1 MQIARLIFSPAFLGI
16 ISVFAAIVWM
26 LRDEKDKTRPLVV
39 FAILI
44 NLFYGTVLAA
54 VLGREGSL
62 FPWKYDLILL
72 QIDHAL
78 GFSAAAIALP
88 LIRGFWRVP
97 LLVVYESLLPVMVLY
112 CFLQRRAEAR
122 GIVIRAYMAELV
134 MGPIFYAIL
143 PACGPIYAFGAA
155 WLHPEMGAAQTIRL
169 NGFPN
174 AFPSLHVATAFL
186 FLLFARGAF
195 WRVAALVFLVGTM
208 LSTVSTGEHF
218 VVDLIAGLAF
228 GCFAGSVAQYRWRR
242 TLMYLFALIL
252 WTVGLRFGYTVLL
265 SHPYALRFFAGVTVL
280 LAVHA
285 VLVDWNLVSALPT
298 MTDSALEKGE
308 MANGPTEAGLYPD
321 S

>member
-1 MQIARLIFSPAFLGI
+1 MHIARLIFSTAFLGI

-44 NLFYGTVLAA
+44 NLFYGTVLTA

-62 FPWKYDLILL
+62 LPWKYDLILL

-78 GFSAAAIALP
+78 GLSAAAIALP
-88 LIRGFWRVP
+88 LVSGLWRVP
-97 LLVVYESLLPVMVLY
+97 LIVVYESLLPVMVLY

-134 MGPIFYAIL
+134 IGPIFYAIL

-155 WLHPEMGAAQTIRL
+155 WLHPVMGTAQTIRL

-186 FLLFARGAF
+186 FLLFARGVF
-195 WRVAALVFLVGTM
+195 WRIAALMFLVGTI

-228 GCFAGSVAQYRWRR
+228 GCFAGSVAQSRWRPASV
-242 TLMYLFALIL
+242 YLLTVIS
-252 WTVGLRFGYTVLL
+252 WSVGLRFGYAVVL
-265 SHPYALRFFAGVTVL
+265 SHHYALRFFAGITVL

-298 MTDSALEKGE
+298 MSEPALEIGG
-308 MANGPTEAGLYPD
+308 MANGPTEAGLSPD